1 VNAVQTAERIR
12 AATGR
17 HKGCFDPVRVAHRL
31 GARVVAGEL
40 ASHIAA
46 GLVKEPGQDPVIVL
60 NARDSVNRKRFN
72 CAHQLGHL
80 ISFEECGQ
88 DQYDH
93 VELRSGLFGP
103 MPLEEGDANAFA
115 AALLMPADETL
126 RLRRK
131 GATDIEL
138 GLRFGVPRE
147 AAVYRLRQLGY

>member
-1 VNAVQTAERIR
+1 
-12 AATGR
+12 
-17 HKGCFDPVRVAHRL
+17 
-31 GARVVAGEL
+31 
-40 ASHIAA
+40 
-46 GLVKEPGQDPVIVL
+46 
-60 NARDSVNRKRFN
+60 
-72 CAHQLGHL
+72 
-80 ISFEECGQ
+80 
-88 DQYDH
+88 
-93 VELRSGLFGP
+93 